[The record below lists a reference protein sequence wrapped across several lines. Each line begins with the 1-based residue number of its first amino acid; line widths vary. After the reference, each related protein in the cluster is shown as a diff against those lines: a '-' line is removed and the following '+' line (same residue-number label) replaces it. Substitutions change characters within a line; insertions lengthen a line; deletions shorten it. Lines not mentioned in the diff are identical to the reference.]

1 MKLRRSTWVWLILLG
16 AGVLGAVILGHTS
29 AESGCAR
36 LLFVTLAWTAILA
49 LLFRA
54 AIYLFRTVVRRL
66 TLRLAFSYFLI
77 GIVPIPL
84 IACFLFVGAYLVAL
98 QIIATRV
105 HAASQDLA
113 RQEATTDRAA
123 PGFTVD
129 AAGKVTSS
137 DVPWIAIDSLA
148 AWAKDLKEPRPV
160 IEGERGWLAV
170 PTAGR
175 TALLLLSDP
184 EHGWSKR
191 LTEVTGYDVF
201 LEVGSSSQ
209 RHEPGFT
216 IDVDEKPKPKIR
228 IWEKGPRAD
237 AKAAEATP
245 TPAPGE
251 KPAAP
256 APKKPLVDRKWV
268 AGVYVDPA
276 VATFNRTEKG
286 RAVVIYVGRTSPR
299 ALFDQLFAQ
308 GVPDVGRI
316 FWAVF
321 AGVAGLLLIVYLVA
335 LGIAFTLVGT
345 IARNVN
351 RLTRASE
358 AISRGDFSVR
368 VHSRSKD
375 QIGDLARS
383 FDGMAASIERLLVDT
398 AKKERLEAEIDIAR
412 TIQQKLLP
420 GAGAEL
426 PGLSVRAQFRPLAEI
441 GGDYYDWGSAPDG
454 RSVVAIGDVS
464 GHGLSTGLL
473 VAIAKA
479 GLWTLLESGHSG
491 TALFVKLND
500 LIHRSTDSRNYMT
513 LALFA
518 WDPATAKARLTNSG
532 QLAPYRIAKGTV
544 ESLSLPSFPL
554 GISPRT
560 DFPTKDWSVGP
571 GDRLVFL
578 TDGLIEASNPA
589 GEPFGFERLEAL
601 LETQAEAD
609 ATGEEIEAA
618 ILSAVDAHAAGAP
631 PEDDRTL
638 VIVTLT

>member
-1 MKLRRSTWVWLILLG
+1 MV
-16 AGVLGAVILGHTS
+16 
-29 AESGCAR
+29 
-36 LLFVTLAWTAILA
+36 AWTAALV

-54 AIYLFRTVVRRL
+54 GISAFRAVVRRL

-98 QIIATRV
+98 QMIATRV
-105 HAASQDLA
+105 HAASEDLA

-123 PGFTVD
+123 PGFTID

-137 DVPWIAIDSLA
+137 DVPRIAIDSDA
-148 AWAKDLKEPRPV
+148 SWAKTLKGPTPI
-160 IEGERGWLAV
+160 IEVDRGWLAV

-175 TALLLLSDP
+175 IALLLLSDP
-184 EHGWSKR
+184 DQTWAHR
-191 LTEVTGYDVF
+191 LSEATGYEVF
-201 LEVGSSSQ
+201 LEVGSSSKSQ
-209 RHEPGFT
+209 HEGFS
-216 IDVDEKPKPKIR
+216 IDVDEKPTPKIR
-228 IWEKGPRAD
+228 IREKGPRAD
-237 AKAAEATP
+237 AKAAAVTP
-245 TPAPGE
+245 TPAPGQRE
-251 KPAAP
+251 GAP
-256 APKKPLVDRKWV
+256 APKKGLLDLKWV
-268 AGVYVDPA
+268 AGVYLDPA
-276 VATFNRTEKG
+276 VTTFHRTEKG
-286 RAVVIYVGRTSPR
+286 RAVVVYVGRTSPR
-299 ALFDQLFAQ
+299 ALFQQLFAQ
-308 GVPDVGRI
+308 GVPDVGRV

-321 AGVAGLLLIVYLVA
+321 AGIAGVLLIVYLVA

-368 VHSRSKD
+368 IHSRSKD

-383 FDGMAASIERLLVDT
+383 FDGMAASIQGLLADT
-398 AKKERLEAEIDIAR
+398 AKKERLEAEIAVAR
-412 TIQQKLLP
+412 AIQQKLLP
-420 GAGAEL
+420 GTEAEL
-426 PGLSVRAQFRPLAEI
+426 PGLAVRAQFLPLAEI
-441 GGDYYDWGSAPDG
+441 GGDYYDWGTAPDG
-454 RSVVAIGDVS
+454 RSIVAIGDVS

-479 GLWTLLESGHSG
+479 GLWALLESEHAG
-491 TALFVKLND
+491 TPLFVKLNE

-513 LALFA
+513 LAVFA
-518 WDPATAKARLTNSG
+518 WDPRTGHAQLTNAG
-532 QLAPYRIAKGTV
+532 QLAPYRIGKGVVDT
-544 ESLSLPSFPL
+544 LSLPYFPL

-560 DFPTKDWSVGP
+560 DFPTKDWKVGR

-589 GEPFGFERLEAL
+589 GEPFGFERLETL
-601 LETQAEAD
+601 LEAQAQAD
-609 ATGEEIEAA
+609 ASAGEIEAA
-618 ILSAVDAHAAGAP
+618 ILAAVAAHSAGTP

>member
-1 MKLRRSTWVWLILLG
+1 VKLRRSTWIWLGLLG
-16 AGVLGAVILGHTS
+16 AGALGAVILRHTS
-29 AESGCAR
+29 VESGCAR
-36 LLFVTLAWTAILA
+36 GLLVMVAWTAALV
-49 LLFRA
+49 LLFRVGISA
-54 AIYLFRTVVRRL
+54 FRAVVRRL

-84 IACFLFVGAYLVAL
+84 IACFLFVGTYLVAL

-105 HAASQDLA
+105 HGASEDLA

-123 PGFTVD
+123 PGFTID

-137 DVPWIAIDSLA
+137 DVPWIAIDSDA
-148 AWAKDLKEPRPV
+148 SWAKTLKGPRPL

-175 TALLLLSDP
+175 IALLLLSDP
-184 EHGWSKR
+184 DQTWAHR
-191 LTEVTGYDVF
+191 LSEATGYDVF
-201 LEVGSSSQ
+201 LEIGSSRTQ
-209 RHEPGFT
+209 HEGFA
-216 IDVDEKPKPKIR
+216 IDVDEKPKPRISIR
-228 IWEKGPRAD
+228 EKGPRAD
-237 AKAAEATP
+237 ARAAAATP
-245 TPAPGE
+245 TPAPGQ
-251 KPAAP
+251 PAGAP
-256 APKKPLVDRKWV
+256 APTKSLLDRKWV
-268 AGVYVDPA
+268 AGVYLDPA

-286 RAVVIYVGRTSPR
+286 RAVVVYVGRTSPR
-299 ALFDQLFAQ
+299 ALFQQLFAQ
-308 GVPDVGRI
+308 GVPDVGRV

-321 AGVAGLLLIVYLVA
+321 AGIAGVLLIVYLVA
-335 LGIAFTLVGT
+335 LGSAFTLVGT

-383 FDGMAASIERLLVDT
+383 FDGMAASIEGLLTET
-398 AKKERLEAEIDIAR
+398 AKKERLEAEIGLAR
-412 TIQQKLLP
+412 AIQQKLLP
-420 GAGAEL
+420 GTAAEL
-426 PGLSVRAQFRPLAEI
+426 PGLAVRAQFQPLAEI
-441 GGDYYDWGSAPDG
+441 GGDYYDWGTAPDG
-454 RSVVAIGDVS
+454 RSIVAIGDVS

-479 GLWTLLESGHSG
+479 GLWALLESEHAG
-491 TALFVKLND
+491 TPLFVKLNE

-513 LALFA
+513 LAVFA
-518 WDPATAKARLTNSG
+518 WDPGTGHAQLTNAG
-532 QLAPYRIAKGTV
+532 QLAPYRISKGVVDT
-544 ESLSLPSFPL
+544 LSLPYFPL

-560 DFPTKDWSVGP
+560 DFPTKDWNVER

-589 GEPFGFERLEAL
+589 GEPFGFERLEAV
-601 LETQAEAD
+601 LEAQAQAD
-609 ATGEEIEAA
+609 ASAGEIEAA
-618 ILSAVDAHAAGAP
+618 ILSAVAAHSAGAP